1 MGHYRLIELIKSCLA
16 IVVRIYSSPRHSAKP
31 HVSSSCP
38 AIAPN
43 RMLAVL
49 AFRGE
54 LLHVYHRLF
63 VSNPLSSI
71 FKSRGAVVVRSPSTL
86 MKQLFFLIYFS
97 LRSNSTCLDFS
108 SSLVIGNNH
117 STWCNRTLY

>member
-1 MGHYRLIELIKSCLA
+1 
-16 IVVRIYSSPRHSAKP
+16 
-31 HVSSSCP
+31 
-38 AIAPN
+38 
-43 RMLAVL
+43 MLAVL

-86 MKQLFFLIYFS
+86 MKQLLLRVSRGPAVGDSRGQRDGGRRGRAHQPAHLLRQPVRQTVLGGQLS
-97 LRSNSTCLDFS
+97 LPVPDDSRGAGQRR
-108 SSLVIGNNH
+108 VAGV
-117 STWCNRTLY
+117 RAARR